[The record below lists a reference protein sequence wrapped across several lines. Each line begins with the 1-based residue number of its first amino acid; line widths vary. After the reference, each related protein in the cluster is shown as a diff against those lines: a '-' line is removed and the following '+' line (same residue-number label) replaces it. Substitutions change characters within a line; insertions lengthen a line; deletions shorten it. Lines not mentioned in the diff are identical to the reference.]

1 MPEPV
6 PIRIPIGSM
15 VAFRGDYVPG
25 GTFYDLNHTRIFL
38 GLTMTEDVDINTT
51 HLEDTKKT
59 PPSDIKR
66 EGDNVEVG
74 VAGSRGKAV
83 TGKKKRKAA

>member
-1 MPEPV
+1 
-6 PIRIPIGSM
+6 M
-15 VAFRGDYVPG
+15 VAFRGDYVHG

-38 GLTMTEDVDINTT
+38 GLTMTEDVDIDTT

-66 EGDNVEVG
+66 EGDNFEVG

>member
-1 MPEPV
+1 
-6 PIRIPIGSM
+6 M
-15 VAFRGDYVPG
+15 VAFRGDYVHG
-25 GTFYDLNHTRIFL
+25 GTFYYLNHTRIFL

-51 HLEDTKKT
+51 HLEDTKKRA
-59 PPSDIKR
+59 PSDIKR

-74 VAGSRGKAV
+74 VSGSRGKAV